1 MFCSP
6 RPYRG
11 TPLVNAG
18 GKFSPRPYRGTP
30 LASAGGKGFLVL

>member
-1 MFCSP
+1 MYYSP

-18 GKFSPRPYRGTP
+18 GKFSPRPLSGAP
-30 LASAGGKGFLVL
+30 PS